1 MQDFIIGVM
10 LAVPWA
16 LLFIVAFW
24 CFSRIG
30 DCDINDRS

>member
-1 MQDFIIGVM
+1 MQDFIIGIM

-24 CFSRIG
+24 CFARI
-30 DCDINDRS
+30 DKHDIQDR